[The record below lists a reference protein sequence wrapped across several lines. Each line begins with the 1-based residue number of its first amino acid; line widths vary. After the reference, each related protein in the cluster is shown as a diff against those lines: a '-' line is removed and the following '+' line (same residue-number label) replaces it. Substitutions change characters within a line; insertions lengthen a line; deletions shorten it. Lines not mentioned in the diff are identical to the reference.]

1 MNHLT
6 QYLGGDPVFPVLG
19 KYIDSLSFFFCLAS
33 VSNVLLSV
41 CENSNSMNLN
51 LHIGYLPTFC
61 IILLVQFSD
70 ALVRA

>member
-6 QYLGGDPVFPVLG
+6 QNLGGDPVFPVLG

-33 VSNVLLSV
+33 VSNILLSV

-51 LHIGYLPTFC
+51 LHVAYLPTFC
-61 IILLVQFSD
+61 IVLLEQFSD
-70 ALVRA
+70 VLVRA